1 MTLTLS
7 IVVYGSVGLSFGVV
21 QWRQQQTPQP
31 QKAIMLGLFVCFWP
45 LLVATL
51 LSPAENTE
59 GSAKSTS
66 TSLAGTHAKA
76 IGQAFRSI
84 ADNLSRLQGTPEAII
99 SRETERFHALKATLL
114 SMDQRVSELSE
125 ALTSPAFSEE
135 TLIAKQ
141 QTAIDS
147 QQPKAIIENLQIQIN
162 SSRTLRRTRDAYTQ
176 HLQEALVT
184 LESINAQMTVLRL
197 TGDNLTSTKDSQD
210 QLASLLFMLDGLQSI
225 QLNEEIEDGND
236 HTDAPGL

>member
-7 IVVYGSVGLSFGVV
+7 IVVYGSVGLSFGVY

-31 QKAIMLGLFVCFWP
+31 QRAIMLGLFVCFWP

-51 LSPAENTE
+51 LPPVEHTE
-59 GSAKSTS
+59 GAAKSAS
-66 TSLAGTHAKA
+66 TKPAGTHAKA
-76 IGQAFRSI
+76 IEQAFRSI
-84 ADNLSRLQGTPEAII
+84 ADNLSRLQGTPETII

-114 SMDQRVSELSE
+114 AMDQRVSELSE
-125 ALTSPAFSEE
+125 TLTSPAFSEE
-135 TLIAKQ
+135 ALTAKQ

-147 QQPKAIIENLQIQIN
+147 QQPKAIVDNLQIQIN

-176 HLQEALVT
+176 HLQEALAT

-210 QLASLLFMLDGLQSI
+210 QLTSLLFMLDGLQSI
-225 QLNEEIEDGND
+225 QLNEEIEDGN
-236 HTDAPGL
+236 HHANAPGL